1 MKGIYAILDEN
12 NFNFE
17 NLIDYVENMIQHDI
31 KIFQIRIKSSFSE
44 KKIKIIESIKL
55 LCKLNNCVLLLN
67 DNVKL
72 AKELDLDG
80 IHIGE
85 KDMNILEAKSILGDK
100 KIIGV
105 SCYNNLEKALYAEKN
120 KANYVSFGSLY
131 RTTTKI
137 NPLNLNISTFKK
149 AKNILNIPI
158 CLIGGI
164 NINNVQDVIKLNCD
178 LIAISKGLSIENS
191 VEIISKIYYEKN
203 KTIQKSV
210 H

>member
-55 LCKLNNCVLLLN
+55 LCKSNNCVLSLN

-85 KDMNILEAKSILGDK
+85 NDMNILEAKGILGDK

-137 NPLNLNISTFKK
+137 NPLDLNISTFKK

-178 LIAISKGLSIENS
+178 LIAISKGLSFKND
-191 VEIISKIYYEKN
+191 VEVISKTYYEKN
-203 KTIQKSV
+203 KSI
-210 H
+210 